1 MPAEVRVGH
10 TGEPV
15 TNLSLRE
22 GFEHVEVEERDEGS
36 VVSTKTIL
44 QILMVDTNFGKE
56 LAAEL

>member
-1 MPAEVRVGH
+1 MH
-10 TGEPV
+10 TV
-15 TNLSLRE
+15 LTSKSVANLSL
-22 GFEHVEVEERDEGS
+22 GQSTEHVEVEERDEGS